1 MKQEELE
8 ADILK
13 SARDRRHQAPR
24 EDLIRETTRIAQQ
37 LGETPNLRIVPR
49 SIQGNRTALEI
60 NGPGENSIF
69 LVISEASGQ
78 THAVMSLDGQKQEAG
93 WHSSTMLPD
102 DTLLDWAKRTS
113 LALPPPEPEDG
124 AAPWMTPW
132 PAVVIDDSW
141 LRSQLAWARGEAAAS
156 SLDPA
161 GLKALRDSF
170 MQAWSRKDAR
180 RYLDEIFLEALAET
194 PA

>member
-37 LGETPNLRIVPR
+37 MGETPNLRIVPR

-69 LVISEASGQ
+69 LRPVDIQLPELTSQ
-78 THAVMSLDGQKQEAG
+78 HA
-93 WHSSTMLPD
+93 T
-102 DTLLDWAKRTS
+102 
-113 LALPPPEPEDG
+113 
-124 AAPWMTPW
+124 
-132 PAVVIDDSW
+132 
-141 LRSQLAWARGEAAAS
+141 
-156 SLDPA
+156 
-161 GLKALRDSF
+161 
-170 MQAWSRKDAR
+170 
-180 RYLDEIFLEALAET
+180 
-194 PA
+194 